1 MFIMDKIE
9 WTESLAVGDDMID
22 EQHKELITKLND
34 LSVAVEEHREGA
46 LVVKT
51 LSFLSEYTKFHFSE
65 EEKKMQASG
74 YPYYEEH
81 HKLHQ
86 DFIGKLKELE
96 QDFYEDSVTRALGEA
111 VNTFMWNWLVD
122 HIKEV
127 DRNFGKYLD
136 ANK

>member
-1 MFIMDKIE
+1 MDKIE
-9 WTESLAVGDDMID
+9 WTDSLAVGDEMID
-22 EQHKELITKLND
+22 EQHKELIIKLND
-34 LSVAVEEHREGA
+34 LSKALEDHREGN
-46 LVVKT
+46 LVMKT
-51 LSFLSEYTKFHFSE
+51 LDFLVKYTNFHFSE

-86 DFIGKLKELE
+86 GFIAKLKELE
-96 QDFYEDSVTRALGEA
+96 QDFFEDSVTRELGES

-127 DRNFGKYLD
+127 DKNFGRYLD
-136 ANK
+136 GNK